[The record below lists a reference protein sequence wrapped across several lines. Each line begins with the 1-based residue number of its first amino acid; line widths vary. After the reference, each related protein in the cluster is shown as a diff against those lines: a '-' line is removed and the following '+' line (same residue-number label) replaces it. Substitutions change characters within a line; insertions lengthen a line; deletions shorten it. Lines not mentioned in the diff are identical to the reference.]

1 MATDEQVSDLIGVLK
16 KVGQQM
22 TTDNAASTVV
32 TLNQIGAVLCG
43 ILDSKSVRD
52 ALKELPA
59 RHEAQIAQL
68 KVKIQES
75 QAFVAK
81 HDALLNEQKQLEQQH
96 EKLVQQE
103 ALATD
108 LHKKKQTLDQ
118 SPLAVITERNEQTS
132 AQLIEALGVLSSGL
146 AVETDQIRGALKEAL
161 EKARSN
167 AKALETELNRSL
179 EHFSP
184 EPLKTKL
191 AGYRETVVGLVAEY
205 NEYAG
210 KINELQAN
218 HAELVKLYK
227 AHHMENGNIRDALTK
242 RHQELGELE
251 TVHSRIKEDLDRY
264 DRLLKGVVEKRDKL
278 PLYELPE
285 IKQPKR

>member
-1 MATDEQVSDLIGVLK
+1 MTTDEQIGDLIGDLK

-59 RHEAQIAQL
+59 RHEDQVAQL
-68 KVKIQES
+68 KVKIQEAT
-75 QAFVAK
+75 AFVAK
-81 HDALLNEQKQLEQQH
+81 HNDLLKEQKQLEQH
-96 EKLVQQE
+96 YEKLVQQQ
-103 ALATD
+103 ALAAV
-108 LHKKKQTLDQ
+108 LLKKKETLEQ
-118 SPLAVITERNEQTS
+118 SPLAVITVQNEQTS
-132 AQLIEALGVLSSGL
+132 AQLIQALGVLSAGL
-146 AVETDQIRGALKEAL
+146 AVETDQIRGGLKEAL

-167 AKALETELNRSL
+167 AKALETELDRSL
-179 EHFSP
+179 QHLSP

-191 AGYRETVVGLVAEY
+191 AGYRETVHALVAEY

-227 AHHMENGNIRDALTK
+227 AHHTDNGNIRDALTK
-242 RHQELGELE
+242 RHQELGEME
-251 TVHSRIKEDLDRY
+251 SVHSRIKGDLERY
-264 DRLLKGVVEKRDKL
+264 DILLKGVVELRDKL

-285 IKQPKR
+285 IKQPQR